1 MFENISNINL
11 KEIIDGNE
19 MTHIKY
25 RLINV
30 QSMNSI
36 FYYYIYSFYLIIISK
51 IMPVALSEATRL
63 RD

>member
-36 FYYYIYSFYLIIISK
+36 FIIIY
-51 IMPVALSEATRL
+51 IRFT
-63 RD
+63 